1 MLSYSFYLILFGA
14 FFCILASAVLI
25 TVYVYRK
32 WKNEHRMLKIS
43 RRDLRVAH
51 PVHRGR
57 TSDYGDDDP
66 DDVPSEKRQYS
77 DDDRSRN
84 SEDMSKHSEDFSTKQ
99 SEIWARVTT
108 IHCRINNYSVLL
120 QKCSRCERVYRLD
133 IDQYKCT
140 VIRFI
145 YTFQKY
151 LSITREVSER
161 EPVYLCN
168 KGHRFLCIHIKLVTL
183 YHQHIAVTSL
193 FIRSPCNQ
201 MSLIYSTCL
210 IFNTCIYNRC

>member
-99 SEIWARVTT
+99 SEI
-108 IHCRINNYSVLL
+108 
-120 QKCSRCERVYRLD
+120 
-133 IDQYKCT
+133 
-140 VIRFI
+140 
-145 YTFQKY
+145 
-151 LSITREVSER
+151 
-161 EPVYLCN
+161 
-168 KGHRFLCIHIKLVTL
+168 
-183 YHQHIAVTSL
+183 
-193 FIRSPCNQ
+193 
-201 MSLIYSTCL
+201 
-210 IFNTCIYNRC
+210 